1 MKRLLSV
8 LLLSGC
14 VATGGGGGSPDPV
27 SARLS
32 AKGVS
37 VRLAD
42 GTTCRGGPPPAG
54 ARRWQGA
61 LAGCP
66 EGWVYFVELDER
78 TNPARFLVESVLTAL
93 TLEDALAPVA
103 TLTVVNAA
111 NEATVFVSPPR
122 G

>member
-1 MKRLLSV
+1 MKRMLSV
-8 LLLSGC
+8 LFLAGC
-14 VATGGGGGSPDPV
+14 VATGGGGSTDPV

-32 AKGVS
+32 SEGLS
-37 VRLAD
+37 VRLAN

-54 ARRWQGA
+54 ARRWQGE

-78 TNPARFLVESVLTAL
+78 TNPARLVVEAVLTAL

-103 TLTVVNAA
+103 TLTIINAE
-111 NEATVFVSPPR
+111 NEATVFLSPPR